1 MKVIVTG
8 GSGFIGSNFLRYM
21 VYKYPKYNFVNIDK
35 LTYAGNKRSLSDIAG
50 KENYQFV
57 EGDICDKNMMGGLIV
72 EGDII
77 VNFAAESH
85 VDNSILDP
93 GIFIKTN
100 ILGVQTILDAAR
112 EKKAKLFVQIS
123 TDEVYGSLGL
133 EQESSKEH
141 HNLIPSSPYSA
152 SKAAGDLLCLANVR
166 TFGQPIIV
174 TRSSNNF
181 GPYQFPEKVIPLF
194 VTNLI
199 KEKKVPLY
207 GEGKNVRDWIY
218 VLDNCEAIDFIIHN
232 GNVGEIYNIGGGKE
246 LTNIDLTKSILE
258 GMGKDDSFIEKVEDR
273 LGHDFRYSLDSSKIG
288 ELGWKPRF
296 RFEEALKKTIDW
308 YLNNS
313 MWWTPLK
320 EMSGRRT
327 S

>member
-232 GNVGEIYNIGGGKE
+232 GNGGEIYNIGGGKE
-246 LTNIDLTKSILE
+246 LTNIDLTKLILE
-258 GMGKDDSFIEKVEDR
+258 SMGRDYSFIERVEDR
-273 LGHDFRYSLDSSKIG
+273 IGHDFRYSLDSSKIG